1 MTLLVT
7 SDHHPI
13 SRRMGQATGYKNGL
27 KLETWSTFQWFQR
40 FHKSRFYQ
48 VPQAGQKVSIL
59 NFVVWSEISPKTS
72 CRSRSMVMRVQLQ
85 MASHSRC
92 PRIKILSACGLADHQ
107 KREPSKKTT
116 GWPLQNWISTK
127 TAIQKQMFIIDQC
140 WHITERNKLQ
150 GYSYARSAVPTVPS
164 SWASSTNHQFVP
176 GSITKSLALLYFI
189 ILPSFIMISLCLDG
203 ENHPKM
209 VVEWWLVS
217 P

>member
-1 MTLLVT
+1 MSKVATENPSFNGLDGKIIYVFAWIKTRPFLMTLLVT

-116 GWPLQNWISTK
+116 GYDHYKIGSQPRLQFK
-127 TAIQKQMFIIDQC
+127 
-140 WHITERNKLQ
+140 NK
-150 GYSYARSAVPTVPS
+150 
-164 SWASSTNHQFVP
+164 
-176 GSITKSLALLYFI
+176 
-189 ILPSFIMISLCLDG
+189 CL
-203 ENHPKM
+203 
-209 VVEWWLVS
+209 
-217 P
+217 

>member
-59 NFVVWSEISPKTS
+59 NFVVWSEIFTQRRPAVRGPWS
-72 CRSRSMVMRVQLQ
+72 CGCSYKWRHTLGVPGLRSSVRLGR
-85 MASHSRC
+85 
-92 PRIKILSACGLADHQ
+92 
-107 KREPSKKTT
+107 PSKTWTIKENNRI
-116 GWPLQNWISTK
+116 WPLQNGISTK

-150 GYSYARSAVPTVPS
+150 GYSYARSAVPT

-176 GSITKSLALLYFI
+176 GSITKCLALWYL
-189 ILPSFIMISLCLDG
+189 
-203 ENHPKM
+203 
-209 VVEWWLVS
+209 
-217 P
+217 